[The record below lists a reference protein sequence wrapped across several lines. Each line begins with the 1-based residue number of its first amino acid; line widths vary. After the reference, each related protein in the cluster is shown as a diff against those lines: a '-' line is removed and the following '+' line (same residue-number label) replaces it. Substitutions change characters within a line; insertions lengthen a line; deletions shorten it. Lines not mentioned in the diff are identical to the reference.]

1 MSALPNWQRTIVT
14 QTGDVVPNAEI
25 KVVVE
30 ATGLDAV
37 LFTDRLGTVPLAN
50 PFFTGSDGFA
60 QFYVAPGTY
69 RVTATGP
76 AGSRTWRY
84 EEIFGVDSDNRW
96 TGENEFFGDFEFSGN
111 GEFSGDVD
119 FTGNVTLNPSALASI
134 ETDLKRWN
142 KENRL
147 PVGSIIQ
154 AMGALTPSAW
164 AGDPDAYEPIYD
176 IQAGGTINETNY
188 PDFVLWLRSQLVR
201 VGSTT
206 SFTGSASSSTI
217 TLDNNAANLAVLEA
231 LLEDQIFYSAYNR
244 PITWGGSDFVIT
256 NINGVTRAI
265 TVTGTPTAGAG
276 SATFHPYRI
285 VGSTTTARIL
295 THDGLVLATGGASG
309 RVTGLVTR
317 DRMQGHIFFS
327 GTGNVPTT
335 LDAGSIYG
343 GTTEDVP
350 GLAGGRVYAHAAS
363 TPTTQSKTSNPK
375 TDGTNGTP
383 RTGPTTRDRS
393 LAVRLYAHCG
403 RYQ

>member
-96 TGENEFFGDFEFSGN
+96 TGENEFSGDFEFSGN

-119 FTGNVTLNPSALASI
+119 FTGNVTLNSSVIASI

-142 KENRL
+142 KEHRL
-147 PVGSIIQ
+147 EVGWIAPSLGDTPPQ
-154 AMGALTPSAW
+154 AWSGNPNTYNPCV
-164 AGDPDAYEPIYD
+164 D
-176 IQAGGTINETNY
+176 IQAGGTYDIANY
-188 PDFVLWLRSQLVR
+188 PDFDGKLGWVNWLRSQLVR

-206 SFTGSASSSTI
+206 AFTGSASGSTI
-217 TLDNNAANLAVLEA
+217 TLDNNTNNNLVLEG

-244 PITWGGSDFVIT
+244 PITWGGSEFVIT

-317 DRMQGHIFFS
+317 DRMQLIEGSFGRSPNVGPTLGSDNTEKAFSS
-327 GTGNVPTT
+327 GT
-335 LDAGSIYG
+335 
-343 GTTEDVP
+343 
-350 GLAGGRVYAHAAS
+350 
-363 TPTTQSKTSNPK
+363 SKSA
-375 TDGTNGTP
+375 
-383 RTGPTTRDRS
+383 RTGTDNGLSNDINFSSQYAGQRTGSTTRDRS
-393 LAVRLYAHCG
+393 LAVRLYAHVG

>member
-37 LFTDRLGTVPLAN
+37 LFNDRLGTVPLAN

-96 TGENEFFGDFEFSGN
+96 TGENEFFGDTN
-111 GEFSGDVD
+111 
-119 FTGNVTLNPSALASI
+119 FTGNVTLNSSALASI

-188 PDFVLWLRSQLVR
+188 PDFVPWLRSQLVR

-206 SFTGSASSSTI
+206 SFTGSASGSII
-217 TLDNNAANLAVLEA
+217 TLNNNANNNAVLEG
-231 LLEDQIFYSAYNR
+231 LLEDQIFYGAYNR

-295 THDGLVLATGGASG
+295 AHDGLVLATGGASG

-317 DRMQGHIFFS
+317 DRGQGHHHEYFYAPATRQTS
-327 GTGNVPTT
+327 GSLLDAMEQAGNT
-335 LDAGSIYG
+335 LDDRNETAR
-343 GTTEDVP
+343 
-350 GLAGGRVYAHAAS
+350 RVR
-363 TPTTQSKTSNPK
+363 NPLS
-375 TDGTNGTP
+375 DGTNGTP
-383 RTGPTTRDRS
+383 RTGSTTRDRS
-393 LAVRLYAHCG
+393 FAVRLYAHVG